1 MLHHVLTSTAAWVL
15 PATAAAVTPL
25 FVNALA
31 FNHTVTHHVVLRYAV
46 LCRAVLCCRI
56 VYLPGLEEEDLLLE
70 DIIRDGHMMLMPR
83 R

>member
-1 MLHHVLTSTAAWVL
+1 MPVLACFTGGVSFTY
-15 PATAAAVTPL
+15 P
-25 FVNALA
+25 
-31 FNHTVTHHVVLRYAV
+31 AV
-46 LCRAVLCCRI
+46 LYGALLCCIVSCCAVACCAVLCCRI